1 MFAIAYLTCVHIP
14 SIYSGNNIKGVK
26 TMTDKK
32 NLIGFSEAAHAT
44 ISEAAERVGLSF
56 SAFTRSAALKE
67 ANRAIDAQ
75 AKGPS

>member
-1 MFAIAYLTCVHIP
+1 
-14 SIYSGNNIKGVK
+14 
-26 TMTDKK
+26 MTDKK